1 MSLGFLRF
9 DFSAILFIFY
19 FTIASYS
26 PVDFSSPYRQCCNYR
41 DQQAVVLTIGLTP
54 KQTWKLTFRGEEP
67 LHLLWEAH
75 LEMSK
80 WFAQLPKFICC
91 TPREEFEPS
100 ESIMGGVFLQTGQ
113 VLPTHIENTSPLC
126 PKLCLPSPNCPF
138 DKASSKHFPYPGSCC
153 PLATSCPL
161 RRTTFP
167 LWPQPTFCASPS
179 SWPRW
184 KTEFRRKTP
193 TDIKYTE
200 GCKLS

>member
-1 MSLGFLRF
+1 MILVFLSVSVGFLRF

-26 PVDFSSPYRQCCNYR
+26 PVDFSSPYRRCSNYR

-54 KQTWKLTFRGEEP
+54 KQTWKLTYRGEEP

-113 VLPTHIENTSPLC
+113 VLPTDRKYITSM
-126 PKLCLPSPNCPF
+126 PKTL
-138 DKASSKHFPYPGSCC
+138 SSIS
-153 PLATSCPL
+153 
-161 RRTTFP
+161 
-167 LWPQPTFCASPS
+167 
-179 SWPRW
+179 
-184 KTEFRRKTP
+184 
-193 TDIKYTE
+193 
-200 GCKLS
+200 KLSVWQGKQQTLSLPRVMLSPCHFLSS